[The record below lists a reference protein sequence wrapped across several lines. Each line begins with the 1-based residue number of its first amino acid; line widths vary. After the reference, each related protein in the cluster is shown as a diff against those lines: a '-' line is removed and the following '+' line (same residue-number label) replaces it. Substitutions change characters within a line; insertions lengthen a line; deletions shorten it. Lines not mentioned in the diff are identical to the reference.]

1 MSAAPERKRSTT
13 PIKKQSAW
21 RFLWTA
27 QDIRK
32 RLLIT
37 LGILLLFRIA
47 ANIPVPGA
55 DREVLAA
62 FFQSQAGS
70 GGFLGFLNLLSGG
83 TIQNF
88 SLLSMGVYPYITA
101 QIILQLL
108 IPLIPALQR
117 RMQEDP
123 REGRQW
129 MEKWTYYLAV
139 PMAVLSAIGQINIFN
154 SLSIQALGQPVLQ
167 FSFTGNLWLPSLTAL
182 LVMTAGTMFAIWLG
196 ELISEFGIR
205 GQGLSLVIF
214 AGIVS
219 QIPANIGQIWL
230 DEQNRWILL
239 IAMVVVILVT
249 VLAIVYV
256 QEARRH
262 VPLIVPQKAQVLYAL
277 QQGRRQVQGQKVPE
291 TRLPLLVNLAG
302 MIPLIFASAILQFPA
317 IVASYFIGSE
327 TEWVRTVSTSV
338 QNFFNATGVNSWG
351 YWFLYFIM
359 VVSFTYFY
367 TTVIFEQQ
375 NYGKSLTESGRVVP
389 GRLGVADTQE
399 YLRDIQSRITLPG
412 ALLLGTVA
420 ITPFILQLIL
430 PAASASAGIF
440 LLSSSGLLIVVGV
453 VRDTVGRLE
462 AELELHGIKDVK
474 LSSGL

>member
-1 MSAAPERKRSTT
+1 MPE
-13 PIKKQSAW
+13 KKQSAW
-21 RFLWTA
+21 RFLWRS

-32 RLLIT
+32 KLLIT
-37 LGILLLFRIA
+37 LAILIIFRIA

-55 DREVLAA
+55 DREALAA
-62 FFQSQAGS
+62 FFQTQGGS

-83 TIQNF
+83 TISNF

-108 IPLIPALQR
+108 IPIIPALQR
-117 RMQEDP
+117 RMQEDQ
-123 REGRQW
+123 REGRRW

-139 PMAVLSAIGQINIFN
+139 PMAILSAIGQINIFN
-154 SLSIQALGQPVLQ
+154 SLSNQALGRPIIQ
-167 FSFTGNLWLPSLTAL
+167 FSFTGDAWLPSLAVL

-196 ELISEFGIR
+196 ELISEYGIR

-219 QIPANIGQIWL
+219 QIPANIGSLWL

-239 IAMVVVILVT
+239 IAMIVVIVLT

-256 QEARRH
+256 Q
-262 VPLIVPQKAQVLYAL
+262 
-277 QQGRRQVQGQKVPE
+277 QGRRNVPIMYPQKSQVFYAIQRGKSVRMPQP
-291 TRLPLLVNLAG
+291 TLPLMVNLSG

-317 IVASYFIGSE
+317 IIASYFISNQ
-327 TEWVRTVSTSV
+327 TEWVKNLATGI
-338 QNFFNATGVNSWG
+338 QNFFNATGTNSWG
-351 YWFLYFIM
+351 YWVLYFIM

-375 NYGKSLTESGRVVP
+375 DYGNNLKRSGAQIP
-389 GRLGVADTQE
+389 GVHSGAATQK
-399 YLRDIQSRITLPG
+399 YLSRIQSRITLPG

-420 ITPFILQLIL
+420 IMPFLLQLIL
-430 PAASASAGIF
+430 PAASSGAGLF
-440 LLSSSGLLIVVGV
+440 LVTSSGLLIVVGV
-453 VRDTVGRLE
+453 VRDTFMNIE
-462 AELELHGIKDVK
+462 AELKLHGYQEK
-474 LSSGL
+474 LLIS